1 MLNVELYSEMFMATF
16 ADNDQ
21 VIVFNKTSRVIAC
34 IKLQGLQLDTSAH
47 VVKTVELAIFPRLEW
62 SDRIADIYAQN
73 TKTIPKKLIFAGH
86 DSQDCPYVMIYDRA
100 QEKPNSVYIFDKSK
114 GNITCLKYGPYDNG
128 HIVVGFSSGIIAILD
143 TLSLA
148 KLFERQTFEV
158 GTAVRCITFDPT
170 NLIIA
175 STDDGEVVSLS
186 LLESRVK
193 YTYLE
198 MGGN

>member
-1 MLNVELYSEMFMATF
+1 M
-16 ADNDQ
+16 
-21 VIVFNKTSRVIAC
+21 
-34 IKLQGLQLDTSAH
+34 
-47 VVKTVELAIFPRLEW
+47 
-62 SDRIADIYAQN
+62 
-73 TKTIPKKLIFAGH
+73 
-86 DSQDCPYVMIYDRA
+86 
-100 QEKPNSVYIFDKSK
+100 
-114 GNITCLKYGPYDNG
+114 
-128 HIVVGFSSGIIAILD
+128 D